1 MLAIIVN
8 ISCNYEFATHSK
20 FLEDIVECILEVIYK
35 WQNEDS
41 ETAIVGVMNL
51 INLCERKYPFTA
63 DHIDTLLEVKNTC
76 TLKGDEMEKIL
87 GF

>member
-1 MLAIIVN
+1 
-8 ISCNYEFATHSK
+8 
-20 FLEDIVECILEVIYK
+20 
-35 WQNEDS
+35 
-41 ETAIVGVMNL
+41 MNL